1 MPIEIIWFDWIDFRR
16 NRSCWFDSLGLRGVL
31 AMSHELISGRRGP
44 APCVVETGLLVD
56 KRDMHRLLRDLGAV
70 HYAFFQDGGMVSQG
84 EGAVVEVY
92 CEGQSATM
100 VTHGSLYLNVMSFDA
115 LQLGK
120 SSEGSF
126 FDLLMDDRILR
137 LIPMTETM
145 GHRQG
150 LGLDRAALDAV
161 VADVLSGGWENG
173 LEDDDDF

>member
-1 MPIEIIWFDWIDFRR
+1 
-16 NRSCWFDSLGLRGVL
+16 
-31 AMSHELISGRRGP
+31 
-44 APCVVETGLLVD
+44 VETGILVD

-70 HYAFFQDGGMVSQG
+70 RYAFFQDGGMVNQG

-100 VTHGSLYLNVMSFDA
+100 VTRGSLYLNVMSFDG
-115 LQLGK
+115 LQLGQ

-126 FDLLMDDRILR
+126 FDLLMDDRMLR
-137 LIPMTETM
+137 LIPMTDAAS
-145 GHRQG
+145 HCSG
-150 LGLDRAALDAV
+150 LGIDRAALDAV